1 MSRFLIV
8 RLGALGDIVHAIPVA
23 AALHRAFPDARI
35 DWLVG
40 ARHRALLDLVP
51 VIHRRLVIEDRGT
64 GTGILAGWRRDRIPG
79 RPAGTSLLAAI
90 GELRRSHYDVVFDLQ
105 GLLKSA
111 VLARLSGA
119 PRVVG
124 FSSRYLRERMARLF
138 YTDAYDPGGGGMYDP
153 NERSHVVQ
161 MNLGL
166 LTAIGLSPA
175 APEFPLDRVDTET
188 ARAMRERVGD
198 RYALVNPGAAW
209 PNKRWP
215 AARYGAVAR
224 ALEERHGLKTI
235 VAWGPGEEALAQE
248 VVHEGAGAA
257 LLSPRTSIADLVAL
271 LRGAALM
278 ISGDTGPTHVAAA
291 LGTPIVGIYGPTRPS
306 RNGPWAPDDITI
318 SRDASCECHHLRRCT
333 RKRMCLF
340 DVETA
345 EVLEAAERRL
355 AAV

>member
-1 MSRFLIV
+1 MSRFLLV

-23 AALHRAFPDARI
+23 AALHRAFPSARI
-35 DWLVG
+35 DWLVS
-40 ARHRALLDLVP
+40 ARHRDLLDLVP
-51 VIHRRLVIEDRGT
+51 VIHRRLAIKDRGT
-64 GTGILAGWRRDRIPG
+64 GTVLLPWRGDLSRGTPG
-79 RPAGTSLLAAI
+79 TTLVAAI
-90 GELRRSHYDVVFDLQ
+90 RELRRTRYDVVFDLQ

-124 FSSRYLRERMARLF
+124 FSSRYLRERMARPF
-138 YTDAYDPGGGGMYDP
+138 YTDVYDPGGGGMFDP
-153 NERSHVVQ
+153 EERSHVVQ
-161 MNLGL
+161 INLGL
-166 LTAIGLSPA
+166 LTAIGLAPA
-175 APEFPLDRVDTET
+175 APEFPIDQIDTET
-188 ARAMRERVGD
+188 ARAMRERAGK

-224 ALEERHGLKTI
+224 ALDERHGLKTI
-235 VAWGPGEEALAQE
+235 VSWGPGEEALAQE
-248 VVHEGAGAA
+248 VVREGAGAA

-271 LRGAALM
+271 VRGAALM

-306 RNGPWAPDDITI
+306 RNGPWAPADITV
-318 SRDASCECHHLRRCT
+318 SRHASCQCHHLRRCT
-333 RKRMCLF
+333 RERMCLF

-345 EVLEAAERRL
+345 EVLDAVERRL